1 MKKITGFAG
10 YELGEGHTLDIYH
23 ISSDT
28 WETVT
33 PAPDLTHGFP
43 GPRSVHG
50 FVPFVSKTLN
60 PDAIALLYHG
70 EKTPSSQGHEGAG
83 TFWDDL
89 WLLEYDDKRFMW
101 KKVEVEQ
108 KSENPEGR
116 GWFPSTSYIDESET
130 KVVLFGGLLKS
141 NARSDELWV
150 LSIK

>member
-1 MKKITGFAG
+1 MS
-10 YELGEGHTLDIYH
+10 DI
-23 ISSDT
+23 
-28 WETVT
+28 WETIT
-33 PAPDLTHGFP
+33 PSPDSTHGFP

-50 FVPFVSKTLN
+50 FVPFASKTMN

-83 TFWDDL
+83 TFWNDL
-89 WLLEYDDKRFMW
+89 WLLEYGDKQYRW

-108 KSENPEGR
+108 KDENPEGR
-116 GWFPSTSYIDESET
+116 GWFPSASYMNEEGET